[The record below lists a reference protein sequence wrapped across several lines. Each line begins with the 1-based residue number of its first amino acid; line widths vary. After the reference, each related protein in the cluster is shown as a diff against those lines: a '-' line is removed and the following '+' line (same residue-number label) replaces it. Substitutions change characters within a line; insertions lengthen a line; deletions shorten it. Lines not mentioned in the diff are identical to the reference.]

1 MIRPIALAALAAIGL
16 SACQLSGGAG
26 YATFRSEAPVPVSMA
41 SIAGTYDGRLP
52 CADCS
57 GLRTVLTLGADGRY
71 RMEESYEG
79 KPAKPIATRGSYRL
93 DAARGVVT
101 LDRAAGG
108 RSVQVAGDRAYV
120 LAPDGKRFADVPFPD
135 AFILFRAY

>member
-1 MIRPIALAALAAIGL
+1 MIRPIALATLAAIGL

-26 YATFRSEAPVPVSMA
+26 YATFHSETPAPVSMA

-71 RMEESYEG
+71 RMEETYEG
-79 KPAKPIATRGSYRL
+79 KPVKPIVTRGSYRL
-93 DAARGVVT
+93 DPARRVVT
-101 LDRAAGG
+101 LDRAGDG
-108 RSVQVAGDRAYV
+108 RQVEIAGDRAYV
-120 LAPDGKRFADVPFPD
+120 LAPDGRRMTDGPFLD
-135 AFILFRAY
+135 AFILFRSY